1 MHIMTIG
8 EKIKCLRKAKGMTR
22 RELGCCIGKDQS
34 RIYRYENGATI
45 PLKVLEKIA
54 ASLDVPVKRLFE

>member
-1 MHIMTIG
+1 
-8 EKIKCLRKAKGMTR
+8 MTR